1 MFARW
6 KESNLREA
14 LVTRRGVHL
23 TGVRQCGKTTLAEHL
38 SDDTMRHLSL
48 DLQELQ
54 EAAINDPM
62 GFVDRSD
69 GGTLIIDEIQKVPE
83 LLDAIK
89 YKIDHDNTKGQ
100 YLLTGSS
107 NLRFIKKVKDSLAGR
122 LGTIRL
128 RTLSLGEISGGK
140 GTFLQSTFKREF
152 PVKCDPFDKRDAI
165 HAAFSGGYPEALV
178 LTDKARKAWYRD
190 YIDDLLLKDV
200 SDVTEIRKLDALQ
213 RIAEWL
219 LSYSSKFFDMKSL
232 CASAQISKETA
243 DSYLNALKALYL
255 FDSVP
260 AWSKSDYA
268 KIGKRA
274 KYFAGDPGLVANLLG
289 WNEERVYIDSDA
301 CGKLMETWV
310 YHEIA
315 AMVDL
320 DSDLTVS
327 QYRDSAQ
334 REIDFIVEQAD
345 GDIVGIEVKSGSN
358 VESEDFKHLKWF
370 AANLA
375 KSTFTGIVLY
385 TGSAVL
391 RFGEGFYAVPMS
403 MLTY

>member
-1 MFARW
+1 M
-6 KESNLREA
+6 
-14 LVTRRGVHL
+14 
-23 TGVRQCGKTTLAEHL
+23 
-38 SDDTMRHLSL
+38 
-48 DLQELQ
+48 
-54 EAAINDPM
+54 
-62 GFVDRSD
+62 
-69 GGTLIIDEIQKVPE
+69 
-83 LLDAIK
+83 
-89 YKIDHDNTKGQ
+89 
-100 YLLTGSS
+100 
-107 NLRFIKKVKDSLAGR
+107 
-122 LGTIRL
+122 
-128 RTLSLGEISGGK
+128 
-140 GTFLQSTFKREF
+140 
-152 PVKCDPFDKRDAI
+152 
-165 HAAFSGGYPEALV
+165 
-178 LTDKARKAWYRD
+178 
-190 YIDDLLLKDV
+190 LLKDV